1 MWKVEIRIF
10 GMFLFFLQNYLS
22 SRGKSWKDLRQEAL
36 QNMEQG
42 KYFPTGNPACL
53 IIWKLH
59 MQQRWGTEPVLLC
72 L

>member
-1 MWKVEIRIF
+1 MPMRKADVHIF

-36 QNMEQG
+36 QNIEQG
-42 KYFPTGNPACL
+42 KYYPTGEPARL

-59 MQQRWGTEPVLLC
+59 MQQRWQN
-72 L
+72 